1 MVAGREAGPPGW
13 LSIAATAFW
22 IVFQAWSLLAPEFAS
37 LPLTTE
43 TQYVASAPELA
54 PVFVPSA
61 AVFRAGELAVRGRV
75 ALQSWEGQRVKHA
88 GQAGCAPDGTSVELI
103 VAACAYDAPVYA
115 WRRRTER

>member
-1 MVAGREAGPPGW
+1 MLTVVAGREAGPPGW

-75 ALQSWEGQRVKHA
+75 ALQSWRASESNTLDRLA
-88 GQAGCAPDGTSVELI
+88 APLMAHRLS
-103 VAACAYDAPVYA
+103 
-115 WRRRTER
+115 